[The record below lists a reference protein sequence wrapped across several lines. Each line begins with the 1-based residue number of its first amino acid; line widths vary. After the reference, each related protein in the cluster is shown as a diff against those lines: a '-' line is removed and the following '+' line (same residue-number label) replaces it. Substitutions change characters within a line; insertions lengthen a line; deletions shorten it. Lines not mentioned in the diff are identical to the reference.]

1 MPIKAWNKGAES
13 DSKAMGQLRN
23 VASLPFVFRHVAVM
37 PDAHWGIGSTV
48 GSVIPTKDAIIPAAV
63 GVGIGC
69 GMMAVRLDGVEADD
83 LPDDLGLMRIAIE
96 KAVPVGFG
104 SHADN
109 YRVPL
114 PHEMTKS
121 LVKWIVEK
129 HPKLASKRKHSIE
142 DIVLRQYGT
151 LGGGNH
157 FIEVCLDTEE
167 GVWVMLHSGSRGI
180 GNEIGRYFI
189 ELAKEDMRRDM
200 INLPDENLAYLP
212 DGTDHFDDYV
222 WAVSWAQRYALLNR
236 QRIMALVLGELEAF
250 LPPFDS
256 TVTAVNCHHNYVG
269 CKNHFGQ
276 NIFVTRKGALRA
288 GNGDLGIIPGSM
300 GAKSYIV
307 RGKGNRNSFTSCSH
321 GAGRAM
327 SRREAK
333 KKISLHD
340 HIAATTGVE
349 CRKDPG
355 VIDESPAAYKDIDA
369 VMAAQEDLVEVV
381 YQLKQVI
388 CVKG

>member
-1 MPIKAWNKGAES
+1 
-13 DSKAMGQLRN
+13 
-23 VASLPFVFRHVAVM
+23 M
-37 PDAHWGIGSTV
+37 PDSHWGIGSTV

-63 GVGIGC
+63 GVDIGC

-83 LPDDLGLMRIAIE
+83 LPDDLGLMRTAIE

-104 SHADN
+104 SHPDN
-109 YRVPL
+109 NRVPL
-114 PHEMTKS
+114 PHEMTGS
-121 LVKWIVEK
+121 LVKWIGEK

-142 DIVLRQYGT
+142 DIVLSQYGT

-189 ELAKEDMRRDM
+189 ELAKEDMRRYM
-200 INLPDENLAYLP
+200 INLPDKNLAYLP
-212 DGTDHFDDYV
+212 GGTDHFDDYV
-222 WAVSWAQRYALLNR
+222 WAVTWAQRYALLNR
-236 QRIMALVLGELEAF
+236 QRIMALVLGELKAF

-256 TVTAVNCHHNYVG
+256 TVTAVNCHHNYVERE
-269 CKNHFGQ
+269 NHFGQ

-307 RGKGNRNSFTSCSH
+307 RGKGNRNSFTSCSQ

-327 SRREAK
+327 SRGEAK

-340 HIAATTGVE
+340 HIAATAGVE

-355 VIDESPAAYKDIDA
+355 VIDESPAAYKTIDA
-369 VMAAQEDLVEVV
+369 VMAAQQDLVEVV